1 MFWKTFACLAAAT
14 ASLVIALPARPVHA
28 DDTGLAQSL
37 HDVRREGKRLCLTDH
52 FHVGT
57 SAGQPNK
64 KAAMAEAI
72 DSYQGFTALEYG
84 TDWAS
89 FSKAASKTATCTRGS
104 GGWGCEVQ
112 ARACK

>member
-1 MFWKTFACLAAAT
+1 MSWKTAACFAAAT
-14 ASLVIALPARPVHA
+14 ASLLTILTSKPVHA
-28 DDTGLAQSL
+28 DETGMAQAL
-37 HDVRREGKRLCLTDH
+37 HDVRREGRRLCLTDH

-57 SAGQPNK
+57 SAGQPSKNAGM
-64 KAAMAEAI
+64 AAAI

-89 FSKAASKTATCTRGS
+89 FRKAASKTATCTHGS

-112 ARACK
+112 ARPCK